1 MFLVGDV
8 RLGGVLVRKKYI
20 VRLTEEERKVC
31 DDTIGKLKGSSEK
44 ARRARILLK
53 VDVDGPGWT
62 DQQVADAFSCRTKTV
77 ENVRRRC
84 VLEGFALALDGKRRE
99 SPPVPKLLDGEQ
111 EARVIALRLGPPPE
125 GYANW
130 SLRLL
135 ARRVVERGVVASIS
149 HETVNR
155 TLKKTAFPGAR
166 CSIG

>member
-84 VLEGFALALDGKRRE
+84 VLEGLRWRWTGSGASRPRSRSCSMASRR
-99 SPPVPKLLDGEQ
+99 
-111 EARVIALRLGPPPE
+111 
-125 GYANW
+125 
-130 SLRLL
+130 
-135 ARRVVERGVVASIS
+135 RG
-149 HETVNR
+149 
-155 TLKKTAFPGAR
+155 
-166 CSIG
+166 